1 MRIFDFGGEGR
12 DDLRIVQV
20 KSHGETNHFKV
31 VPNHEQ
37 HLITH
42 IIVYAHSFEDGFRY
56 LHAPLAM
63 SLDPIGFAEVV
74 HEEHEI
80 KEGGNIGFAKSL
92 AIFTDDFLL
101 TREDFV

>member
-1 MRIFDFGGEGR
+1 MGLDPNRLGRDETDYLSIKIWTAAGILKDIEETQLLRIFDFGGKGR

-42 IIVYAHSFEDGFRY
+42 IFVYAHSFEDGFRY
-56 LHAPLAM
+56 LHAPSAM
-63 SLDPIGFAEVV
+63 SLDSIGFA
-74 HEEHEI
+74 
-80 KEGGNIGFAKSL
+80 
-92 AIFTDDFLL
+92 
-101 TREDFV
+101 